1 MSKARNILGMNAREL
16 LYTSI
21 NSSQAKSYC
30 TSKFATKVLLRSK
43 GIATAEVYSIFAINE
58 DVTEFDWRSLT
69 ENFVIKPTNGH
80 AGKGIVAFRR
90 KLPDQDIWEDTLG
103 NQWSLEDLK
112 LHCFDILEGQYSTHG
127 LRHNVI
133 VEERIPIHPKLL
145 KYSYKGT
152 PDIRVIVFNSVPVM
166 ALLRLPTKES
176 EGRANQSQG
185 AIGVGIDMATGIT
198 TNATAHKN
206 QLIKYLPGT
215 KKKLNGIKIPMW
227 NAVLKTAV
235 EASLAAGLTYSGI
248 DLFIHKEK
256 GPMVV
261 ELNAFPGLSIQ
272 VANKA
277 GLRRRLERVED
288 LQVLNADHGVR
299 IGQALFAEIF
309 ADKIKA
315 TDGLAI
321 IHPKETVTV
330 IEGKIKEK
338 TLALVNTG
346 RFRSAISSYLAKE
359 MGLIDL
365 DDLLWFQ
372 NERDEGNV
380 PVVEVKFKMKEKTIK
395 TAMIVSKK
403 LNKSRHKLEIGRKDL
418 HGFLVRVE
426 E

>member
-1 MSKARNILGMNAREL
+1 MSKTTKILGMNARSI
-16 LYTSI
+16 LYSPL
-21 NSSQAKSYC
+21 NSSQARSYC

-43 GIATAEVYSIFAINE
+43 DISTAEVYSIFALNE
-58 DVTEFDWRSLT
+58 DVVEFDWRSLT

-90 KLPDQDIWEDTLG
+90 KLEDEDIWIDTLG
-103 NQWSLEDLK
+103 DRWSLEDIK

-152 PDIRVIVFNSVPVM
+152 PDIRVIIFNQVPIM

-198 TNATAHKN
+198 TYAAAHKN

-227 NAVLKTAV
+227 NTLLKTAV
-235 EASLAAGLTYSGI
+235 EASNAAGLIYSGV
-248 DLFIHKEK
+248 DMFIHKEK

-261 ELNAFPGLSIQ
+261 ELNAYPGLSIQ

-288 LQVLNADHGVR
+288 LQVINADHGVR
-299 IGQALFAEIF
+299 IGQALFAESF
-309 ADKIKA
+309 GDKIKA
-315 TDGLAI
+315 KEGLTI
-321 IHPKETVTV
+321 IQPREEVII
-330 IEGKIKEK
+330 IEGKNKIKTN
-338 TLALVNTG
+338 TLINTG
-346 RFRSAISSYLAKE
+346 RFRSAISSQLASQL
-359 MGLIDL
+359 GLIDL

-372 NERDEGNV
+372 HEKEEGKV
-380 PVVEVKFKMKEKTIK
+380 PVVEVKFRLKEKTIK
-395 TAMIVSKK
+395 TAVIVSKK
-403 LNKSRHKLEIGRKDL
+403 LNKSSYKLEIGRKDL
-418 HGFLVRVE
+418 QGFLVGVE
-426 E
+426 